1 MSDELLHY
9 GTKRHS
15 GRYPWGSGEDPQR
28 SRDIITTVDELRAKG
43 MSEKE
48 IADHLGMN
56 TSKLRTQIA
65 WANQER
71 KTFYV
76 DAVAKGKEAG
86 MTNQAIADSLNISEA
101 SVRNYAKQK
110 DSIKK
115 SQLENTVDVLKDSVD
130 KFDYLDVGVGVERQ
144 LGISRNKLL
153 QAKAKMLEEGY
164 VEHEIYVR
172 RLSDPTKY
180 TTVTVLTKE
189 KDLEVVKKN
198 SEKIRP
204 PEGYTEDGG
213 LTYLMPSG
221 PIQSIGSKKVQIN
234 YKETGGEDKDG
245 LIEIRRGAK
254 DLDLGNAKYAQVRIA
269 VDGTHY
275 LKGMAIYSDDLPAG
289 VDIRFNTNKS
299 KETPKMDVLKKL
311 KTKEDGTVNEANPF
325 GASILRKKGALNIVN
340 EEGTWDSWKP
350 SLSAQFL
357 SKQPVS
363 LVKDRLTATFNLTK
377 SEFDEISSLTNP
389 LVKRKLLESYI
400 DGLDSK
406 ANHLKALGLPRTKG
420 HVLLPFPDMKPTE
433 VYAPNYKNGEKV
445 VLVRY
450 PHGGTF
456 ELPEL
461 TVNNRQ
467 KTAKGVLGNALDAI
481 GIHPSVAQKLS
492 GADFDGD
499 TVYVIPNNQKKIKTS
514 RSLKELANFDPNS
527 YHVDYKTITPERK
540 QKLMGQ
546 VSNLITDMTIKGATQ
561 SEIARAVRHSM
572 VVIDSEKHQLDHKQS
587 AIDNGISALKKK
599 YQTHTNPITGKQ
611 STGAATIISKKKQIK
626 ESVINPVTG
635 KKKTVYKNLYD
646 LVPDVSHLSSGTTVE
661 NTYVDYIKKL
671 RSLKNTAQKELLST
685 PSVKRNPDAAKT
697 YATQVSSL
705 GSKLNTALLNA
716 PRERQAQLLATNTYY
731 KNLDYDMTDDQ
742 KKRLKS
748 QSLTAAR
755 AKTGASGKKSKITI
769 EPKEW
774 EAIQAGAISND
785 MLNKILNNADLD
797 AVKQLALPRKS
808 SGLSSA
814 KLAKA
819 KGLLANGYTYAEVA
833 ESLGVSAS
841 TIRNGIVQ

>member
-1 MSDELLHY
+1 MSEELYHY

-15 GRYPWGSGEDPQR
+15 GRYPWGSGKDPQR
-28 SRDIITTVDELRAKG
+28 SRDIISTVDELRAKG

-56 TSKLRTQIA
+56 TSKLRTEIA

-71 KTFYV
+71 KSFYV
-76 DAVAKGKEAG
+76 DAVAKGKASG
-86 MTNQAIADSLNISEA
+86 MTNQAIANELGISEA
-101 SVRNYAKQK
+101 SVRNYDKMK
-110 DSIKK
+110 DAVKK
-115 SQLENTVDVLKDSVD
+115 SQLENTVDVLKKNVD
-130 KFDYLDVGVGVERQ
+130 EHEYLDVGVGVERQ

-153 QAKAKMLEEGY
+153 QAKARMLEEGY

-172 RLSDPTKY
+172 RLSDPSKY

-221 PIQSIGSKKVQIN
+221 PIKSISSKGIQIN

-245 LIEIRRGAK
+245 LIELRRGVK

-275 LKGMAIYSDDLPAG
+275 LKGMAIYADDLPAG
-289 VDIRFNTNKS
+289 VNIRFNTNKS
-299 KETPKMDVLKKL
+299 KSTPKMDVLKKL
-311 KTKEDGTVNEANPF
+311 KTKEDGSVNEANPF

-340 EEGTWDSWKP
+340 EEGTWDTWKP

-363 LVKDRLTATFNLTK
+363 LVKDRLSATFNRTK
-377 SEFDEISSLTNP
+377 SEFDEIKSLTNP

-406 ANHLKALGLPRTKG
+406 ANHLKAMGLPRTKG
-420 HVLLPFPDMKPTE
+420 HVILPFPDMKATE

-461 TVNNRQ
+461 TVNN
-467 KTAKGVLGNALDAI
+467 KNKKAKGVLGNALDAI

-561 SEIARAVRHSM
+561 SEIARAVKHSM

-599 YQTHTNPITGKQ
+599 YQSHTSPITGRP
-611 STGAATIISKKKQIK
+611 SVGASTIISRKKVIK
-626 ESVINPVTG
+626 ESVINPITG

-646 LVPDVSHLSSGTTVE
+646 MVPDVSHLSSGTTVE

-671 RSLKNTAQKELLST
+671 RSLKNTAQKELMST
-685 PSVKRNPDAAKT
+685 PTVKRNPAAAKK
-697 YATQVSSL
+697 YPAEVESL
-705 GSKLNTALLNA
+705 GRKLNQALLNA
-716 PRERQAQLLATNTYY
+716 PRERQAQILATNTYY

-769 EPKEW
+769 EPNEW
-774 EAIQAGAISND
+774 KAIQEGAISND
-785 MLNKILNNADLD
+785 MLGKILNNTDLD
-797 AVKQLALPRKS
+797 AVKQLAMPRKS
-808 SGLSSA
+808 NALATGKLS
-814 KLAKA
+814 KA
-819 KGLLANGYTYAEVA
+819 KSLMANGYTYAEIA
-833 ESLGVSAS
+833 EALGVSTS
-841 TIRNGIVQ
+841 TIRENLAQ